1 MVSGNHSDPAVA
13 RSNLARLNE
22 AVGDPVPRWSSGPF
36 QPVHGP
42 RDDQDGSFPHDMD
55 GSHAEPKDHSALSRG
70 RPPEHGTLRA
80 GELHHV
86 IGPHAFHCSCIGRS
100 VGQLNHRGVPRSA
113 HTAADY
119 D

>member
-55 GSHAEPKDHSALSRG
+55 GSHAEPKDHSALSRVGHPSTAPCGPANSTTSSG
-70 RPPEHGTLRA
+70 RMPSIA
-80 GELHHV
+80 HV
-86 IGPHAFHCSCIGRS
+86 S
-100 VGQLNHRGVPRSA
+100 VGASA
-113 HTAADY
+113 S
-119 D
+119 